1 MAEENRS
8 SDDNGTDDR
17 LARHAAYGVSAGLG
31 LGTFLFVM
39 TDDPIWIAL
48 GLALGAGLGGAF
60 SSAGDD

>member
-8 SDDNGTDDR
+8 SDDKGTDDR
-17 LARHAAYGVSAGLG
+17 LASHTGYGVSAGLA

-39 TDDPIWIAL
+39 TDNPIWIAL
-48 GLALGAGLGGAF
+48 GLALGAGLGAAF

>member
-8 SDDNGTDDR
+8 GDDKGTDNR
-17 LARHAAYGVSAGLG
+17 LARHTGYGVSAGLG
-31 LGTFLFVM
+31 LGTFLFVI

-48 GLALGAGLGGAF
+48 GLALGAGLGAAF

>member
-17 LARHAAYGVSAGLG
+17 LASHMGYGVSAGLA

-39 TDDPIWIAL
+39 TDNPIWIAL
-48 GLALGAGLGGAF
+48 GLALGAGLGAAF